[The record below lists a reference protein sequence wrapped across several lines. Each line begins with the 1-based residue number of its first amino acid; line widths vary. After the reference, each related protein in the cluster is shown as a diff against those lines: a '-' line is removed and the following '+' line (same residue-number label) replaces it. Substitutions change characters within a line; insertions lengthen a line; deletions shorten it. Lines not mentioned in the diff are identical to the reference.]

1 MCVSTVCDRERQSRG
16 AATTGKFCLLLSAVQ
31 PKLTG
36 WALEHASTREPCLG
50 SWGRMHAS
58 TQRLAAGEGCVRPHR
73 GLQLGRMRASTQR
86 LAAGICLPVA
96 ILAMEETGGL
106 FSPEQR
112 AKEAEIFLSKG
123 FNFLDDFIPKICRI
137 QIRIPELWQR
147 ALQGEEK
154 DRKLSFRECVSSS
167 G

>member
-1 MCVSTVCDRERQSRG
+1 MCVSTVCDRERRSRG

-36 WALEHASTREPCLG
+36 WALEHASTHEPCLG
-50 SWGRMHAS
+50 SWR
-58 TQRLAAGEGCVRPHR
+58 
-73 GLQLGRMRASTQR
+73 RMRASTQR

-96 ILAMEETGGL
+96 ILTMKETGGL
-106 FSPEQR
+106 FSPEQK

-137 QIRIPELWQR
+137 QIRIPQLWQR

-154 DRKLSFRECVSSS
+154 DRKLSFRKCVSSS